1 MSTRLNPVQFGR
13 DVIDQF
19 GRYLLTSFPI
29 ADERMETQVRDALRH
44 EVGGERL
51 IAKGP
56 YVHLNRP
63 FESGPS
69 VAALCAEASL
79 GLHAGLADVFPFDSV
94 HKHQELALRAA
105 RQGKHVVVATGT
117 GSGKTEAFLL
127 PIVDHCLKLRDE
139 GAPDGV
145 AAIIVYP
152 MNALADDQLR
162 RLRPLLA
169 GTRIAFGRY
178 TGATPSERPGDARQ
192 LDHSRPYAPN
202 ELQLLA
208 EGQGAEVPLPWEEC
222 VSRAE
227 IRERRPRI
235 LLTNYAQLEY
245 LLLRDRDLNLFR
257 GAPLRFF
264 VFDEVHS
271 YTGALGS
278 EVACL
283 IRRLRHVVGKTPGE
297 VLCVGTSATVQ
308 EADAELDAAE
318 ATLSF
323 AHRLFGV
330 PRDELELVQEH
341 YRAPLPESADRF
353 VPVPPSAPRELLA
366 ELLDGV
372 SALHRQDEVHELPP
386 GVVELAERLVGR
398 AATGATSMDQVR
410 SLLTGNDI
418 VGTLA
423 ETFAEPTLLGPGLDA
438 FRPFGRANCADD
450 DLVAELLA
458 YLTLGAL
465 VLVDGEPLLR
475 PKLHYFAQG
484 FQGLACVFPDSG
496 RPDVVFDA
504 APGHDEEGRRI
515 FPIVLCRSCGQHYLA
530 LVSDGAHAA
539 DDGGRVTNVEVTRLP
554 TAGEEL
560 NDEDESLIYVTDRL
574 VGLSED
580 VEELPGSRYLCSRC
594 GALHG
599 ADGGRCLGPKCGHQG
614 RLVPV
619 LRMPGPMK
627 RCAACDT
634 WAKGYDEI
642 VTPAKSSEV
651 ADVTILGQSML
662 AGMPEEA
669 LQKLLVF
676 TDSRQEAAFQAG
688 WMEERSRRFRLRHV
702 LYAVLD
708 EDPTAIR
715 SLEALRNRIVDE
727 AVSRGILLDRPF
739 DIEKNET
746 RVDWFLLEEFASTGQ
761 RRNSLETLALARVEF
776 AGIAPEDAPGFY
788 GEWAGR
794 LGLAPAELASVVRLV
809 VDYYRRRGLL
819 SHPLM
824 QRMWSYRDSEVRQG
838 LVQTHDQYRPQALVS
853 EKSGQNSFL
862 KGWTARNGRS
872 GAQEILR
879 KSIPGGKKLK
889 GEVRDAFLHDLW
901 DWLKG
906 GAGLLV
912 PVDLVTK
919 RAGKLEPLR
928 GVHGTLYQLNH
939 EHVGIRLTETRFVC
953 PACRRA
959 QAVAPPTGAC
969 PEYGCSGIL
978 SEEGRPQ
985 DHFDVVQYTK
995 TRFVPLRTWEHTAQV
1010 PKEKREEIEREFKKE
1025 TGGRFNCLVCTPTLE
1040 MGVDIGKLEMV
1051 LMRNVPPTPAN
1062 YAQRA
1067 GRAGRR
1073 HRIAVVFTYC
1083 SQSAHDRYFFADPRA
1098 MISGEIRVP
1107 AFSMRNDP
1115 LIRKHVHSTIL
1126 TDLRAGADEGLGQV
1140 LENTF
1145 PSFVAGWFTRRWF
1158 DESNKAWKPAW
1169 LKKPPAFDEYEAAIS
1184 ARQERLLQVGGSVFG
1199 EAWPADDMEAV
1210 GPEAIAQAVAG
1221 AAPRLRRHVHRLYDR
1236 VQSYRDE
1243 VSALRRTED
1252 ERPLTKAEE
1261 AQLRRLRTALN
1272 ALKSEDRLANYGLS
1286 WLSVDGYFPGY
1297 AMTRDSVRA
1306 YSLDPF
1312 LEVSRPSTI
1321 ALRELTPANFVYA
1334 NKNVFRPR
1342 KLHLQQSVGEDGSPG
1357 ETLDCRLRWHADP
1370 ERLELTEQQKTEGG
1384 AGASAVE
1391 VASYRLAEVQ
1401 LRREQDI
1408 DDREKGRR
1416 RVGFSILGLL
1426 LEQHSGGVRGKLGN
1440 RDCSFLRKQHL
1451 RLVNLGMPR
1460 RKSGTFSL
1468 FPVCTVCGEV
1478 RSPRASEGELERFG
1492 EAHLKSCQRLPGDIA
1507 LHVDLESDVLKIGP
1521 FEDESEPAN
1530 LIEAIRIGARHVLDM
1545 GTTEIEGIRLA
1556 DSSGGHWAI
1565 LYDPMPGGSGF
1576 LPQIIELW
1584 TVVAGKAREVLGA
1597 CPSECE
1603 TSCYSCMRHFRNQ
1616 RDHTSLDRNR
1626 AVELLAE
1633 TATAFE
1639 RLHRI
1644 EPVHRQHAGD
1654 EGKGDSDAEM
1664 DFGELCKKYGVQVP
1678 PEQQFVVD
1686 LGNGKTSIADWA
1698 YPASKVLVYIDG
1710 MSKGLHGDPAQMQKD
1725 RLTRARLK
1733 MLGWNVLAMTAEDL
1747 KDEVALGMHL
1757 EELGIYLGAY
1767 VDEPPLASA
1776 PASGTEHDKFLLKLY
1791 GASTD
1796 DKIAALDL
1804 IFELVDELLER
1815 GAYTSVDSLMD
1826 EVDLKRLDA
1835 DLVVAFLTSTLAAK
1849 DRLRRREQLLERAH
1863 ARLRALVPD
1872 RAHSLIK
1879 KLR

>member
-1 MSTRLNPVQFGR
+1 MSSRLNPVQFGR

-29 ADERMETQVRDALRH
+29 ADERMEAQVRDALRH

-69 VAALCAEASL
+69 VSALCAEEGL
-79 GLHAGLADVFPFDSV
+79 GLHPGLADVFPFDSV

-105 RQGKHVVVATGT
+105 RGDRHVVVATGT
-117 GSGKTEAFLL
+117 GSGKTESFLL
-127 PIVDHCLKLRDE
+127 PIVDHCLKLRDD
-139 GAPDGV
+139 GAASGV

-178 TGATPSERPGDARQ
+178 TGVTPQERPGDTRQ
-192 LDHSRPYAPN
+192 LDHSRPYTAK
-202 ELQLLA
+202 ERKLLA
-208 EGQGAEVPLPWEEC
+208 EGLESEVPLPWEEC

-245 LLLRDRDLNLFR
+245 LLLRDRDLDLFR

-264 VFDEVHS
+264 VFDEVHT

-283 IRRLRHVVGKTPGE
+283 IRRLRHVVGKSPAE

-308 EADAELDAAE
+308 DADAELDAAE

-330 PRDELELVQEH
+330 SRDDLELVREH
-341 YRAPLPESADRF
+341 YRPPLPETTERF
-353 VPVPPSAPRELLA
+353 VPAPPQAPRELLA
-366 ELLDGV
+366 DLLDSVAG
-372 SALHRQDEVHELPP
+372 LQRQDEVQELPAS
-386 GVVELAERLVGR
+386 VVKLAEKLVGR
-398 AATGATSMDQVR
+398 GGSGATPMDRVR
-410 SLLTGNDI
+410 SLLVGNAI

-423 ETFAEPTLLGPGLDA
+423 ATFAEPTLLGPGLDS
-438 FRPFGRANCADD
+438 FRPMGRTGLAEE

-496 RPDVVFDA
+496 KPDVVFDA

-515 FPIVLCRSCGQHYLA
+515 YPIVLCRSCGQHYLA

-539 DDGGRVTNVEVTRLP
+539 DDGGRVGTVEVTRLP

-560 NDEDESLIYVTDRL
+560 NDEDESLVYVTDRL

-580 VEELPGSRYLCSRC
+580 VEEQPGSRYLCSRC
-594 GALHG
+594 GTLHG
-599 ADGGRCLGPKCGHQG
+599 RDGGRCLGPKCGQVG
-614 RLVPV
+614 SLVPV
-619 LRMPGPMK
+619 LRLPGPMK

-642 VTPAKSSEV
+642 VTPARSSEV
-651 ADVTILGQSML
+651 ADVTILGQTML
-662 AGMPEEA
+662 AAMPEEA

-702 LYAVLD
+702 LYAVLA
-708 EDPTAIR
+708 EDPEATR

-727 AVSRGILLDRPF
+727 AVSRGILRDRPF
-739 DIEKNET
+739 DVEKNEV

-776 AGIAPEDAPGFY
+776 AGIAPADAPGFFA
-788 GEWAGR
+788 EWSGR
-794 LGLAPAELASVVRLV
+794 LGLSDGELATVVRLI

-819 SHPLM
+819 SHPLL

-879 KSIPGGKKLK
+879 KSIPGGRKLK
-889 GEVRDAFLHDLW
+889 GEVRDAFLRDLW

-906 GAGLLV
+906 DAGLLV
-912 PVDLVTK
+912 PVELVTK

-928 GVHGTLYQLNH
+928 GVPGTLYQLNH
-939 EHVGIRLTETRFVC
+939 EHVGVHLSATRFVC

-969 PEYGCSGIL
+969 PEYGCSGAL
-978 SEEGRPQ
+978 AEEGRPE

-1010 PKEKREEIEREFKKE
+1010 PKERREEIEREFKKE
-1025 TGGRFNCLVCTPTLE
+1025 IGGRFNCLVCTPTLE

-1098 MISGEIRVP
+1098 MIAGEIRVP
-1107 AFSMRNDP
+1107 AFSMRNEP

-1126 TDLRAGADEGLGQV
+1126 TELRAAASDAVRQI
-1140 LENTF
+1140 LEDTF
-1145 PSFVAGWFTRRWF
+1145 PSFIAGWFTGSWF
-1158 DESNKAWKPAW
+1158 DHGSQAWKPKW
-1169 LKKPPAFDEYEAAIS
+1169 LKQPPTFEGYEAEIA
-1184 ARQERLLQVGGSVFG
+1184 ARSDSLVQVGGQVFG
-1199 EAWPADDMEAV
+1199 GAWPAADAEAV
-1210 GPEAIAQAVAG
+1210 GGEAMQAAVEA
-1221 AAPRLRRHVHRLYDR
+1221 AAPRLRRHVHRLFDR
-1236 VQSYRDE
+1236 VQTYRKE
-1243 VSALRRTED
+1243 VSALRQAED

-1312 LEVSRPSTI
+1312 LEVTRPSTI

-1342 KLHLQQSVGEDGSPG
+1342 KLHLQQSVGDDGSPG
-1357 ETLDCRLRWHADP
+1357 ESLECRLRWHADP
-1370 ERLELTEQQKTEGG
+1370 ERLELTQQKDTEGG
-1384 AGASAVE
+1384 AASSSVE
-1391 VASYRLAEVQ
+1391 VSSYRLAEVQ
-1401 LRREQDI
+1401 LRRDQDI

-1426 LEQHSGGVRGKLGN
+1426 LDQHSGGVRGKLGERN
-1440 RDCSFLRKQHL
+1440 CSFLRKQHL
-1451 RLVNLGMPR
+1451 RLVNLGIPK
-1460 RKSGTFSL
+1460 RKSETFSL

-1492 EAHLKSCQRLPGDIA
+1492 EAHLKSCQRAPGEIA

-1521 FEDESEPAN
+1521 FEDEGEPAN

-1545 GTTEIEGIRLA
+1545 GTTEIEGLRLA
-1556 DSSGGHWAI
+1556 DASGGHWAV

-1576 LPQIIELW
+1576 LPQIVELW
-1584 TVVAGKAREVLGA
+1584 TVIAGKAREVLGA

-1616 RDHTSLDRNR
+1616 RDHGSLDRGQ
-1626 AVELLAE
+1626 AAALLE
-1633 TATAFE
+1633 EMATPFE

-1644 EPVHRQHAGD
+1644 EPVHHQHSGD
-1654 EGKGDSDAEM
+1654 EGKSDSDAEM
-1664 DFGELCKKYGVQVP
+1664 DFGELCKKHGVQVP
-1678 PEQQFVVD
+1678 PEQQFWVD
-1686 LGNGKTSIADWA
+1686 LGNGKMSLADWA
-1698 YPASKVLVYIDG
+1698 YPDAKVLVYIDG
-1710 MSKGLHGDPAQMQKD
+1710 MSKGLHGDPKQMQKD

-1733 MLGWNVLAMTAEDL
+1733 MLGWNVLAITAEDL

-1757 EELGIYLGAY
+1757 EELGIYLG
-1767 VDEPPLASA
+1767 
-1776 PASGTEHDKFLLKLY
+1776 SG
-1791 GASTD
+1791 
-1796 DKIAALDL
+1796 
-1804 IFELVDELLER
+1804 
-1815 GAYTSVDSLMD
+1815 
-1826 EVDLKRLDA
+1826 
-1835 DLVVAFLTSTLAAK
+1835 
-1849 DRLRRREQLLERAH
+1849 
-1863 ARLRALVPD
+1863 
-1872 RAHSLIK
+1872 
-1879 KLR
+1879 